1 MDDIVSIESV
11 QPIDQLS
18 FWCLTLST
26 MLKLVAM
33 GVTLFTLPFNE
44 WILLQRPQFDNR
56 GISGSDC
63 VSEQKG
69 ATTDPAGA
77 TRCVHW
83 SDAVHERDSFW
94 AREGLGDVRMEM
106 PGTVHRALFSLVLL
120 QLFLFLLDLGATLV
134 MCCRYKLQKG
144 VSTAEKRVSL
154 SLSVAILCV
163 YLGVTVSVASANVH
177 FTHSR
182 PEFESSLGVAFKLYF
197 GMALLYSSSLGV
209 AFKLYF
215 GMALLYL
222 VGCALT
228 HFSRLMALRQAGE
241 SIWKGFECARRG
253 SGGESNGRRRQR
265 REDEEVR
272 LG

>member
-44 WILLQRPQFDNR
+44 WILLQRPQFDNVKIIR

-83 SDAVHERDSFW
+83 SDSALERDSFW

-163 YLGVTVSVASANVH
+163 YLGVIISVTSANGR

-182 PEFESSLGVAFKLYF
+182 PQFESSLGVAFKLYF
-197 GMALLYSSSLGV
+197 GMALLYSRGK
-209 AFKLYF
+209 AFGK
-215 GMALLYL
+215 ALN
-222 VGCALT
+222 VP
-228 HFSRLMALRQAGE
+228 AGE
-241 SIWKGFECARRG
+241 VEKRVMGGGGKGGKTRKSVWSEQDISFGKISRFIG
-253 SGGESNGRRRQR
+253 TF
-265 REDEEVR
+265 
-272 LG
+272 